1 MNILTLVVAGL
12 IIGAIARLIMPG
24 RDPIGLL
31 GTLAIGVVGALLG
44 GAVWA
49 ALPFGDRQ
57 ENVAWIGGI
66 IVATLLLFV
75 YRKVVAGRGTV

>member
-1 MNILTLVVAGL
+1 MNILTLVVVGL

-31 GTLAIGVVGALLG
+31 GTLAIGVVGALIG

-49 ALPFGDRQ
+49 ALPFADGQD
-57 ENVAWIGGI
+57 NTPWIGGI
-66 IVATLLLFV
+66 IVATVLLFV
-75 YRKVVAGRGTV
+75 YRKVATGRGTV